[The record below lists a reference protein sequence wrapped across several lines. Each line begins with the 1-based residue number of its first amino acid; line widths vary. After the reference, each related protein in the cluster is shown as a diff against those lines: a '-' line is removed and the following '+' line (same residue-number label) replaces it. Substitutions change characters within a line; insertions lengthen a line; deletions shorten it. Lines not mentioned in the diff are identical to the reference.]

1 MTLFKQI
8 WVSSNPLKASQ
19 TCISMPPWHH
29 QRIFKRLQSKLM
41 AQVICLAKI
50 ARLWSPCY
58 KNYIWRS
65 IRSFHLIINLLL
77 SYSSLKSEKLWK
89 HWSKLKYVLLL
100 TNLTNYFCNWL
111 LWIWPDYC
119 CVGLQ
124 GLKWRKFGHTLAER
138 GKILFAKL
146 KKLVSD
152 FFTNAS
158 KKKSL
163 VFYLWRTH
171 RNFVPNMNRFKF
183 ATALVS
189 ISSTCLME
197 TLKQNLDKLSVLGYV
212 ITATVATKLSSD

>member
-1 MTLFKQI
+1 M
-8 WVSSNPLKASQ
+8 
-19 TCISMPPWHH
+19 
-29 QRIFKRLQSKLM
+29 
-41 AQVICLAKI
+41 AKI
-50 ARLWSPCY
+50 KRLWSPCY
-58 KNYIWRS
+58 KNYVWRS

-100 TNLTNYFCNWL
+100 TNLTHYFWNWL
-111 LWIWPDYC
+111 LWIC
-119 CVGLQ
+119 RVGLQ
-124 GLKWRKFGHTLAER
+124 GLKWRKFGHTLAVR
-138 GKILFAKL
+138 GKFLVAKL

-158 KKKSL
+158 EMKCL
-163 VFYLWRTH
+163 VFHIWRTH
-171 RNFVPNMNRFKF
+171 RNFVPNMNCFKF

-212 ITATVATKLSSD
+212 ITTTVLSLQSSVETKK